1 MNPMQYQLQAKELAA
16 ELAGYKAAV
25 HSLSFELEM
34 LKDRSSRSITH
45 KEIMLIREHALNQA
59 SELVMDWGV
68 PKSGEDLVNLCD
80 QIKKLNE
87 KKADAVARGS
97 EVAYEFFAT
106 EHTSGVKK
114 L

>member
-1 MNPMQYQLQAKELAA
+1 MTPTKFELRAKQLAA
-16 ELAGYKAAV
+16 ELEAYKAAV

-34 LKDRSSRSITH
+34 VKDRSNRSITH

-59 SELVMDWGV
+59 SEFVMDWGI
-68 PKSGEDLVNLCD
+68 PKSGEELVNMCD

-87 KKADAVARGS
+87 KKADAIARGS